1 MRPPAELTD
10 NLRGRPAVVLTA
22 VLCLAIFVGATSWF
36 APLALL
42 PFIADGFGASVS
54 LVGQVVSGSIFL
66 AAIMALVIGTLVRRH
81 GYRRLYVAG
90 TIAMSLGTAAMAVA
104 PNVAVMLVAAL
115 LLSFAT
121 AIVIPVALALAAKEL
136 SPTAGRRAMSY
147 QIACVFA
154 AIAVGLPVCVFLA
167 QVLSWRGAFV
177 ALAVVAMFLLPAIF
191 RIVPVGVRDPCAAID
206 VASTVGQYRELLSER
221 SLLAMYVFQVLYVI
235 CGFGSGAYATAL
247 IASRGFDA
255 QAQGVAL
262 LVAGVAFVLTSVL
275 AAEAL
280 GKLRIDLRLVI
291 IVGTLGF
298 CLARGTMYIAPL
310 PLAAIIGLLGIAS
323 LCDGA
328 VAVAMRALIASY
340 DVRDRTLS
348 MVFFAAC
355 GSFGQAVG
363 GVGAGIAIALG
374 GYAGVGVL
382 VLALCAFAIW
392 LPVVSGRLIRP
403 ATVRLEALGS
413 QAS

>member
-81 GYRRLYVAG
+81 GYRRLYVPG

-104 PNVAVMLVAAL
+104 PNVAVMLVAAF

-167 QVLSWRGAFV
+167 QALSWRGAFV
-177 ALAVVAMFLLPAIF
+177 ALAIVAVFLLPAIF
-191 RIVPVGVRDPCAAID
+191 RVVPVGVRDPRAAID
-206 VASTVGQYRELLSER
+206 VAT
-221 SLLAMYVFQVLYVI
+221 
-235 CGFGSGAYATAL
+235 SGAFAMAIDSRPVPRTA
-247 IASRGFDA
+247 
-255 QAQGVAL
+255 
-262 LVAGVAFVLTSVL
+262 
-275 AAEAL
+275 
-280 GKLRIDLRLVI
+280 
-291 IVGTLGF
+291 
-298 CLARGTMYIAPL
+298 AR
-310 PLAAIIGLLGIAS
+310 
-323 LCDGA
+323 A
-328 VAVAMRALIASY
+328 VAVG
-340 DVRDRTLS
+340 DVCFS
-348 MVFFAAC
+348 
-355 GSFGQAVG
+355 GAVCD
-363 GVGAGIAIALG
+363 
-374 GYAGVGVL
+374 
-382 VLALCAFAIW
+382 LC
-392 LPVVSGRLIRP
+392 LR
-403 ATVRLEALGS
+403 
-413 QAS
+413 